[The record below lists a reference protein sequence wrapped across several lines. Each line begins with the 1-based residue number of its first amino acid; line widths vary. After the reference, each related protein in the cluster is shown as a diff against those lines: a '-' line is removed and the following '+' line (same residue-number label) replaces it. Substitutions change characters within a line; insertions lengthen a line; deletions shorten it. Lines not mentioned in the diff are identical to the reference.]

1 MKIDRRN
8 LNALLG
14 MNDLQLT
21 ALINR
26 LLTESG
32 IDPAQFNMDMKNV
45 ASIRSAISSA
55 SDEDIARIVEQYEAN
70 KLSKRGNGGAS

>member
-1 MKIDRRN
+1 MKIDRKN

-14 MNDLQLT
+14 MNDRQLT
-21 ALINR
+21 VLINR

-32 IDPAQFNMDMKNV
+32 IDPAQFNIDPKNV

-55 SDEDIARIVEQYEAN
+55 SDEDIAKIVEQYEAN
-70 KLSKRGNGGAS
+70 RAGKQSGGRI